1 MDLFIHIAAGIA
13 GLVFLS
19 GIAFR
24 IFGGVS
30 SAVASRTET
39 DTTPFEV
46 DSALIAY
53 IRRNGGIKK

>member
-1 MDLFIHIAAGIA
+1 MDLFIHIAAGLA

-24 IFGGVS
+24 ILCGVN
-30 SAVASRTET
+30 SAVTSRTET

-46 DSALIAY
+46 DQALISY